1 MIGIDKLTLE
11 EKIQLIH
18 GVAFFK
24 NGGVGRLSI
33 PQLVMSDGPMGVR
46 HEIKDT
52 VWEPACE
59 TDDYV
64 TYFPSNIALAS
75 TFAPGLAKEMG
86 RCLGAEARGRGKDII
101 LAPGI
106 NIIRTPLCG
115 RNFEYLSE
123 DPYLIRKMAVPL
135 IQGIQENDVAACVKH
150 FAVNN
155 QETRRMDVNVEV
167 DERTMRE
174 IYLPGFEACVKE
186 AGVYAIMSAYNKLR
200 NEYCSHS
207 RFLLNEIL
215 KMEWEYDGI
224 VISDWAAVHDTK
236 KAVSCGLDLE
246 MSTEANF
253 DEYYLASPLLRLIK
267 EGVIPE
273 SLIDDKVSRIL
284 RTLEK
289 IKKGSPKRCKG
300 SYNHPQHFK
309 CVKKVAEESV
319 ILLKND
325 GILPLEEGK
334 TGTIGVIGENADKLH
349 ASGGGSA
356 EIKALYEI
364 SPLLGIRMLLGG
376 NTQVLYEKGYSSDAA
391 DSQKDREEFIR
402 RAEELAEKVD
412 TLIFIGGQNHEQD
425 SEGMDRADMKLPY
438 GQEHLIDRLLAVRPD
453 MTVVLTG
460 GSPVEM
466 GAFAERAKSIIQMFY
481 AGSESGMALA
491 EVLFGLVNPSGRL
504 PVTFP
509 KKLEDSPAHALKTYP
524 GDDTVTYKEGI
535 FVGYRYFDAKGIEP
549 QFCFGHG
556 LSYTGFEYKNL
567 KISYAKDGKPEVKV
581 AVQNIGAQRGKE
593 VVQLYL
599 GFFETEEKLPE
610 LPPLQLKSFS
620 KIDLEPMEERE
631 ITITLD
637 SRDMCYYDVTE
648 GQWKKINGGV
658 QVFVGASSRDI
669 RLSGML

>member
-52 VWEPACE
+52 VWESACE

-300 SYNHPQHFK
+300 RYNHPQHFK
-309 CVKKVAEESV
+309 CVKQVAEESV

-567 KISYAKDGKPEVKV
+567 KISYAKDGKLEVK
-581 AVQNIGAQRGKE
+581 ATVQNIGAQRGKE

-631 ITITLD
+631 ITMTLD
-637 SRDMCYYDVTE
+637 SRDMCYYDVAE

>member
-155 QETRRMDVNVEV
+155 QETRRMNVNVEV

-300 SYNHPQHFK
+300 RYNHPQHFK
-309 CVKKVAEESV
+309 CVKQVAEESV

-349 ASGGGSA
+349 ALGGGSA

-509 KKLEDSPAHALKTYP
+509 KKLEDSPAHALKAYP

-567 KISYAKDGKPEVKV
+567 KISYAKDGKLEVK
-581 AVQNIGAQRGKE
+581 ATVQNIGAQRGKE

-631 ITITLD
+631 ITMTLD
-637 SRDMCYYDVTE
+637 SRDMCYYDVAE